1 MCFFCRTSKWNEIRP
16 FWIVNR
22 TLKKHSW
29 FSRAPGSQP
38 AGVSTHSCTKIWFLQ
53 TSMEIPIVK
62 NWRWCDARFFNDFK
76 AAVKLQ
82 QHYPGLLKQKNVLRL
97 CRLLLRHVSLMC
109 CFSFC
114 DNKKNPW
121 WWEIWVCLS
130 IRLSQL
136 SKVKSN
142 GKTNK
147 LEGMLSVIT
156 EVTCEMQAFPGNSLL
171 ISEQLDKI
179 YLTFSLQSK
188 QR

>member
-1 MCFFCRTSKWNEIRP
+1 MLLLQDFKVKWNQALL
-16 FWIVNR
+16 NCQQN
-22 TLKKHSW
+22 TKKALVVLQGSW
-29 FSRAPGSQP
+29 VTACWSL
-38 AGVSTHSCTKIWFLQ
+38 HISCTKIWFLQ

-97 CRLLLRHVSLMC
+97 CRLLLRHVSLLC
-109 CFSFC
+109 CSSFW

>member
-1 MCFFCRTSKWNEIRP
+1 MCFFYRTSKLNEIRP

-22 TLKKHSW
+22 TLKKHSS

-53 TSMEIPIVK
+53 TSMEISIVK
-62 NWRWCDARFFNDFK
+62 NWRWCAVRFFNDFK

-97 CRLLLRHVSLMC
+97 CRLLLRRVSLMC
-109 CFSFC
+109 CSSFC

-136 SKVKSN
+136 SKVKRMERLTHL
-142 GKTNK
+142 KA
-147 LEGMLSVIT
+147 
-156 EVTCEMQAFPGNSLL
+156 CSL
-171 ISEQLDKI
+171 
-179 YLTFSLQSK
+179 
-188 QR
+188 